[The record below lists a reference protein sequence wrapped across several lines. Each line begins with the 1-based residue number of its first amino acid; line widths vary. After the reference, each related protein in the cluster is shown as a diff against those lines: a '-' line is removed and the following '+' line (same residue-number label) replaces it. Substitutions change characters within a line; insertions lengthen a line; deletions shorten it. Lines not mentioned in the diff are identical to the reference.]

1 MEAVEWSFIHKFS
14 IPCFP
19 MQAIDRVGIVNAV
32 ESALNMVDPLK
43 VFTGA
48 IKGTVST
55 VSSQPSLQN
64 SNARFTTVPLKVLSD
79 QA

>member
-43 VFTGA
+43 VFTGV

-55 VSSQPSLQN
+55 VSIIKFQCPIHNGTIKS
-64 SNARFTTVPLKVLSD
+64 FV
-79 QA
+79 

>member
-1 MEAVEWSFIHKFS
+1 
-14 IPCFP
+14 

-43 VFTGA
+43 VFTGV

-55 VSSQPSLQN
+55 VSSQPSL
-64 SNARFTTVPLKVLSD
+64 
-79 QA
+79 

>member
-1 MEAVEWSFIHKFS
+1 MEEVEWSFIHKFS

-48 IKGTVST
+48 IKGTVSILSR
-55 VSSQPSLQN
+55 VNLHYKMPMPDSQ
-64 SNARFTTVPLKVLSD
+64 RYH
-79 QA
+79 